1 MASLTQEQFAALD
14 QRRSSQDLNDI
25 LLILRNDGELTLEG
39 GAPEEVY
46 ASDEEEEL
54 AKTTR
59 DEDIQNSLVTST
71 QPQGPPPVTEAE
83 AENTREQAE
92 AEAEFNENQA
102 LVPPVPITEVGR
114 SDAGPAPETGDDP
127 KSNEDD
133 GAEEKQ
139 LPRTHSDLDA
149 IAEEQGHAWSREGL
163 KVEEK
168 QEELQAA
175 KQGS

>member
-1 MASLTQEQFAALD
+1 VASLTQEQFAAVD
-14 QRRSSQDLNDI
+14 QRRSTQDLNDI
-25 LLILRNDGELTLEG
+25 LLILRRDGEVSLEG

-46 ASDEEEEL
+46 ADDDEQEL
-54 AKTTR
+54 AETTR
-59 DEDIQNSLVTST
+59 DEDIQNSLVMST
-71 QPQGPPPVTEAE
+71 TPVGPPPVTDAE
-83 AENTREQAE
+83 AENTKAQAE
-92 AEAEFNENQA
+92 AEAEWNENQA
-102 LVPPVPITEVGR
+102 LVPPVPIEDVGR
-114 SDAGPAPETGDDP
+114 SSAGPAPKAGDDP

-149 IAEEQGHAWSREGL
+149 IAAERGHEWSDPDL

-168 QEELQAA
+168 QEELKAA